1 MSTAGYQLLWA
12 IIKHKKLTEF
22 NNLPSQLFSK
32 DRHGDAPSEA
42 ELHTFIRNHKLT
54 YRELPS
60 PETLAQGGFEY
71 QDLDQKYEYYY
82 TRVVNRAI
90 RTKTIQL
97 KDELVKAIQNE
108 KDFTNIPK
116 KVTEF
121 LSQVNYSNTS
131 NKVKTLV
138 AIAEEYKQDLEHSKV
153 APVNKTVS
161 FGWPTLDKVSGG
173 GMLGGDVIYMVARP
187 GQGKSSLIGASA
199 YQAYINGAKPL
210 IFSMEMMDKNFAA
223 RIIAN
228 AAKFNPNAL
237 RTLSADFFVEKK
249 LDAFIEEHKQKQDF
263 YIAQGA
269 FRQTPDTI
277 SSLIDN
283 LKPDVVYIDASYLVS
298 PNMSSK
304 AKWERLSEVG
314 EDLKKIALDYNIP
327 IFQTVQFNR
336 DAGKKNSYE
345 LENIAGGDFIGQ
357 LGSIVISVQRGDGIH
372 EETRRKLRVIKNRDG
387 DQAEFEINF
396 SFSPPDFTQ
405 VTEEQEKEQD
415 ELFDEG
421 FQL

>member
-12 IIKHKKLTEF
+12 IVKYKRTTEF
-22 NNLPSQLFSK
+22 NNLPTQFFNRDK
-32 DRHGDAPSEA
+32 HGDAPSES
-42 ELHTFIRNHKLT
+42 ELYTFIRNHKLT

-108 KDFTNIPK
+108 KDFTDIPK

-121 LSQVNYSNTS
+121 LGKVNYSNTS

-138 AIAEEYKQDLEHSKV
+138 SIAEEYKHDLERAKMG
-153 APVNKTVS
+153 PVNKTVS

-199 YQAYINGAKPL
+199 YQAYLSGAKPL

-237 RTLSADFFVEKK
+237 RTLSADYFVEKK
-249 LDAFIEEHKQKQDF
+249 LDLFISDHKEKQDF

-405 VTEEQEKEQD
+405 VTDEQEKEQD